1 MMAVGKKH
9 GLKCAVLT
17 VGLFAASAGNWAGYL
32 RLSGNF
38 HAVEEGVIYRSAQ
51 LSGDDFQNRI
61 RTYGIRTI
69 INLRGENSGTLALRY
84 PFPATWPAHD

>member
-1 MMAVGKKH
+1 MAVSKKH
-9 GLKCAVLT
+9 GLKRAVLT

-69 INLRGENSGTLALRY
+69 INLRGENSGALALLY
-84 PFPATWPAHD
+84 PFPAIWPAHD

>member
-17 VGLFAASAGNWAGYL
+17 VGLFAASAGSWAGYL

-69 INLRGENSGTLALRY
+69 INLRGENSGTLALLY